1 VSQASRAALSQ
12 TRKGAIIIASSKPI
26 KDDDDDPPCIR
37 AKREY
42 QAIAK
47 SAGGSFMCVG
57 EHPTDKNPG
66 VMEFEIGQH
75 GPRLKSQLM
84 KAAAIVGAGSV
95 GRQPLA
101 HG

>member
-1 VSQASRAALSQ
+1 VSQPAREALSQ
-12 TRKGAIIIASSKPI
+12 ARKGAIVVASSKPI
-26 KDDDDDPPCIR
+26 KDDDNDPPCIR

-42 QAIAK
+42 EDIAK
-47 SAGGSFMCVG
+47 SAGGSFICVG
-57 EHPTDKNPG
+57 ERPTERNPG

-84 KAAAIVGAGSV
+84 KAAAIMGAGSV